1 MVAKENKKVVVEAA
15 GKPELEEK
23 TKPVKKK
30 EKIIKRL
37 ADFSLNELNYL
48 ARILGIK

>member
-1 MVAKENKKVVVEAA
+1 MRKRTTTQTIKLISDIV
-15 GKPELEEK
+15 EEK
-23 TKPVKKK
+23 RAKLLK
-30 EKIIKRL
+30 KIIKRL